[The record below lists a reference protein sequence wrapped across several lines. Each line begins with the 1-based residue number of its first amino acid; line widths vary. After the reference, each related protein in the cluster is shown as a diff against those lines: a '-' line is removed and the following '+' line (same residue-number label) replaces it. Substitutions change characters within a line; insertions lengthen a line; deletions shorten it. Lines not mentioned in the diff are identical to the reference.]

1 MNVVDDSEL
10 TDEDREQIQN
20 IDELDDFLRERVE
33 NDVEAVTILGS
44 AIGSYYLTHQHQC
57 TDRECGVLDEMKK
70 MVEFTLKLMND
81 NPKKDMRH

>member
-57 TDRECGVLDEMKK
+57 TDRGVPHEMKK
-70 MVEFTLKLMND
+70 MAEFTLKPTND

>member
-57 TDRECGVLDEMKK
+57 TDRGVLDEMKK